1 MPPGPPGG
9 REREILTAIVETFIA
24 SGEPVGSRTI
34 ARASREGLSPA
45 TVRNVMADL
54 ADAGYLEQPHTS
66 AGRVPTAEAYRYYV
80 EQLSGEAHLSHENQS
95 IIQDTLTGVTDVQE
109 FMERTSHVLSLISHG
124 VGVTVAS
131 TGPRNALEHVY
142 FSRLGDQKVLAVV
155 VTRSGVVRDRVLRMD
170 IPQADLDLAARYL
183 NENFRGW
190 TMEDM
195 RAELARRIESERGE
209 YQALMKSIEL
219 LYQQGALAS
228 NEGSDVVFVE
238 GAANLVTGEPDQQRL
253 QDMLR
258 TLEEKEKVIKLLSA
272 YLDTR
277 QEAVRVV
284 IGLDQALP
292 SSSLQNFVLIGAPA
306 RVGGEVRGSLAV
318 IGPTRLDYQHTM
330 SAVSYIARLFDKLL
344 NESE

>member
-45 TVRNVMADL
+45 TIRNVMADL

-80 EQLSGEAHLSHENQS
+80 EQLSGETHLSHENQS
-95 IIQDTLTGVTDVQE
+95 IIQDTLTGVTDVAE

-142 FSRLGDQKVLAVV
+142 FSRLSDQKVLAVV
-155 VTRSGVVRDRVLRMD
+155 VTRSGVVRDRVLRLD
-170 IPQADLDLAARYL
+170 IPQADLDLASRYL
-183 NENFRGW
+183 NDNFRGW

-195 RAELARRIESERGE
+195 RAELARRIETERGE
-209 YQALMKSIEL
+209 YQALMKSIER

-228 NEGSDVVFVE
+228 NEGTDVVFVE
-238 GAANLVTGEPDQQRL
+238 GAANLVTGEEDRQRL

-258 TLEEKEKVIKLLSA
+258 TLEEKEKVVKLLGA

-284 IGLDQALP
+284 IGLDEALP
-292 SSSLQNFVLIGAPA
+292 SMQNFVLIGAPA